1 MKKTLNEEK
10 ERILT
15 LIREFH
21 GTGYPRGESE
31 YVPKTLSYEEQLED
45 ILRKCVDSGKSLKE
59 VRRMVE
65 DILDVINSELP
76 PEEKREI
83 PMDNDTSVTKTGA
96 IMPGIGSM

>member
-31 YVPKTLSYEEQLED
+31 YIPKTLSYEEQLED
-45 ILRKCVDSGKSLKE
+45 I
-59 VRRMVE
+59 
-65 DILDVINSELP
+65 
-76 PEEKREI
+76 
-83 PMDNDTSVTKTGA
+83 
-96 IMPGIGSM
+96 